1 MTTAVTNTAKKSSV
15 AENLVNNR
23 ECAKKNDLSR
33 FKIIRHCNN
42 VNDLIKMDTIFI
54 YLDKPLVC
62 KQQEF
67 DYKVSLFS

>member
-1 MTTAVTNTAKKSSV
+1 MTTATTNTAKKSSV

-23 ECAKKNDLSR
+23 ECARKNDLSR

-42 VNDLIKMDTIFI
+42 VTDLIKMDTIFI
-54 YLDKPLVC
+54 YLEKPLVC

>member
-54 YLDKPLVC
+54 YLEKPLVC

>member
-23 ECAKKNDLSR
+23 ECARKNDLSR

-54 YLDKPLVC
+54 YLEKPLVC